1 MKKNKKQDK
10 SFINSKACT
19 KLLLLI
25 CIFLIGCIICKN
37 DISYRN
43 EIYNKIYKEN
53 ISFVGVKNFYNKYL
67 GGIIPLDNII
77 KEDNTKMVFNE
88 QINFSSYSKYLEGIK
103 ISVNDNYLVPIIESG
118 MVIFI
123 GEKEGYGNTIIIEGL
138 NGVDIWYS
146 NIINSN
152 VKLYDYI
159 EKGSFLGEVN
169 KELYLV
175 FCNNGDYLEYEDY
188 IKNYSNYE

>member
-1 MKKNKKQDK
+1 MKKNKKKDN

-37 DISYRN
+37 NISYRS
-43 EIYNKIYKEN
+43 KIYDKLYKDN
-53 ISFVGVKNFYNKYL
+53 ISFVGVKNFYNKYF

-77 KEDNTKMVFNE
+77 KEDNTKMVF
-88 QINFSSYSKYLEGIK
+88 
-103 ISVNDNYLVPIIESG
+103 IESG
-118 MVIFI
+118 MVIFN

-138 NGVDIWYS
+138 NGIDIWYS
-146 NIINSN
+146 NIVNSN

-159 EKGSFLGEVN
+159 EEGSFLGEVN

-175 FCNNGDYLEYEDY
+175 FCQNGKYITYEKYLEF
-188 IKNYSNYE
+188 N